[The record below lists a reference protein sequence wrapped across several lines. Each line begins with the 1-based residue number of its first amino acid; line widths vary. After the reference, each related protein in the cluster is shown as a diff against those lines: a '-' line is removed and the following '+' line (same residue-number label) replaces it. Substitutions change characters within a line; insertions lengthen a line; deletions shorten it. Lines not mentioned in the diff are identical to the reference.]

1 MLRQSTRERARFLG
15 GTGRAD
21 RRGSTMAGVIDGR
34 RGWVVRGDYVA
45 RSLNWKAADEKRSS
59 GRLFTLVP

>member
-21 RRGSTMAGVIDGR
+21 RRGSTMAGVIDVGVEGGLCGGAGITWR
-34 RGWVVRGDYVA
+34 A
-45 RSLNWKAADEKRSS
+45 R
-59 GRLFTLVP
+59 